1 MTRFAREKSKLNI
14 NNSLRSNNST
24 ILATRFIRPDPCH
37 SRLNF
42 KETKRKGSKRR
53 KENRR
58 VTLLRSVL
66 EVQLEEV
73 ARIKSAFNK
82 FN

>member
-1 MTRFAREKSKLNI
+1 MNRFTCEKSQLNTDH
-14 NNSLRSNNST
+14 SLHFGNST
-24 ILATRFIRPDPCH
+24 ILAMHFVRPDPCH
-37 SRLNF
+37 SHLNF

>member
-1 MTRFAREKSKLNI
+1 MTRFACEKSKLNT
-14 NNSLRSNNST
+14 NNSLHSDNST
-24 ILATRFIRPDPCH
+24 ILAMHFVRPDPCH
-37 SRLNF
+37 SHLNF

-53 KENRR
+53 QENRR

-66 EVQLEEV
+66 EVQLEEA